1 MTAGQRVR
9 GPAVRRRPAR
19 GAGPM
24 VAGLVLLGLIPL
36 VAGVLRLVQLAGG
49 PALLPVETRFGDRP
63 MALIV
68 HITASAVFALV
79 GAFQFVPGLRRG
91 RSGWHRRMGRV
102 LVGAGVLVAT
112 SALWMTLTYVA
123 QPGTGPL
130 LYILRLV
137 FASAMLG
144 CLLLG
149 FAAVRRRDFATHRAW
164 MIRAYAIGLGAGTQ
178 VITGGVG
185 EAIVGTGV
193 LTGDLLTGDLLK
205 GAAWVI
211 NLAVAEWVI
220 RRPRVVG
227 PRRTTAPA

>member
-1 MTAGQRVR
+1 
-9 GPAVRRRPAR
+9 
-19 GAGPM
+19 
-24 VAGLVLLGLIPL
+24 
-36 VAGVLRLVQLAGG
+36 
-49 PALLPVETRFGDRP
+49 
-63 MALIV
+63 
-68 HITASAVFALV
+68 
-79 GAFQFVPGLRRG
+79 
-91 RSGWHRRMGRV
+91 MGRV

-112 SALWMTLTYVA
+112 SALWMTLPYVA

-178 VITGGVG
+178 VITGGLG

-193 LTGDLLTGDLLK
+193 LTGDLLK